1 MEIKTAI
8 FDTCILIDYLNG
20 IPPAADTLKEY
31 AGNPAISIITWME
44 VMVGAARLGDDQRR
58 QTRHFLAQFMCI
70 PISEDIA
77 EMAVAIRA
85 SAGVKLPDAII
96 DATARVTDRLL
107 ITRNVRDFK
116 QNSRVL
122 CPYQSTP
129 NNP

>member
-1 MEIKTAI
+1 MEIKTAL

-31 AGNPAISIITWME
+31 AGSPAVSIMSWME
-44 VMVGAARLGDDQRR
+44 VMEGAARLGDEQRR
-58 QTRHFLAQFMCI
+58 QTRHFLAQFMSI

-85 SAGVKLPDAII
+85 KDGVKLPDAII
-96 DATARVTDRLL
+96 DATARVTGRLL

-116 QNSRVL
+116 RNPRVL
-122 CPYQSTP
+122 CPYAP
-129 NNP
+129 

>member
-1 MEIKTAI
+1 MEIKTAL

-31 AGNPAISIITWME
+31 AGNPAVSIITWIE
-44 VMVGAARLGDDQRR
+44 VMVGAARLGDEQRR
-58 QTRHFLAQFMCI
+58 QTRHFLAQFMSI

-85 SAGVKLPDAII
+85 KDGLKLPDAII
-96 DATARVTDRLL
+96 DATARVTGRLL
-107 ITRNVRDFK
+107 ITRNIRDFQ

-122 CPYQSTP
+122 CPY
-129 NNP
+129 